1 MHTHA
6 GLRLDPPEDFVIDQ
20 TMISFR
26 APAPTAGD
34 PRVLQKQT
42 AIRPSLI
49 VHRRDVGAMAP
60 LEILA
65 GEVTAELVSTVS
77 GLSGLSSEAFTFA
90 DGAVG
95 IIISFDFAAPEVG
108 TARQYHALRK
118 DNAVLTT
125 LTLTIDKLTLNEAT
139 KSRWLA
145 LFASAVADGTGALS

>member
-1 MHTHA
+1 MHVHA
-6 GLRLDPPEDFVIDQ
+6 GLRLDPPADFVVDQ

-26 APAPTAGD
+26 APPPVVGD

-49 VHRRDVGAMAP
+49 VHRRDVGLLAP

-65 GEVTAELVSTVS
+65 GEVTAELVSSVA
-77 GLSGLSSEAFTFA
+77 GLSGLSSETFTFA

-95 IIISFDFAAPEVG
+95 IIISFDFAAAEVG

-118 DNAVLTT
+118 DDAVLTT
-125 LTLTIDKLTLNEAT
+125 LTLTLDKLTLTEET
-139 KSRWLA
+139 RSRWLA
-145 LFASAVADGTGALS
+145 LFASAVKDGTGALS